1 MHAIKRLAAITFTA
15 LFALVATALPA
26 AASEP
31 TTWDSGEPLGLLKY
45 LELLVGWPALL
56 FVVIS
61 VFALFTARNNYEP
74 PSSE

>member
-1 MHAIKRLAAITFTA
+1 MDAIKRLAAISLTA
-15 LFALVATALPA
+15 LIALVATALPA

-31 TTWDSGEPLGLLKY
+31 TTWDSGEPLGLLKF
-45 LELLVGWPALL
+45 LQILVGWPALL
-56 FVVIS
+56 FVVIT

>member
-1 MHAIKRLAAITFTA
+1 MDAIKRLAAISLTA
-15 LFALVATALPA
+15 LIALVATALPA

-31 TTWDSGEPLGLLKY
+31 TTWDSGEPLGVLKF
-45 LELLVGWPALL
+45 LQILVGWPALL
-56 FVVIS
+56 FVVIT

>member
-1 MHAIKRLAAITFTA
+1 MYAIKRIAAITLTT
-15 LFALVATALPA
+15 LIALVATAVPA

-45 LELLVGWPALL
+45 LEILVGWPVLL
-56 FVVIS
+56 FVVIT

>member
-1 MHAIKRLAAITFTA
+1 MDAIKRLAAISLTA
-15 LFALVATALPA
+15 LFAMVATALPA

-45 LELLVGWPALL
+45 LEILVGWPVLL
-56 FVVIS
+56 FVVIT

>member
-1 MHAIKRLAAITFTA
+1 MHAIKRIAAITLTT
-15 LFALVATALPA
+15 LIALVATAVPA

-45 LELLVGWPALL
+45 LEILVGWPVLL
-56 FVVIS
+56 FVVIT

>member
-1 MHAIKRLAAITFTA
+1 MNAIKRLAAISLTA
-15 LFALVATALPA
+15 LIALVATALPA

-31 TTWDSGEPLGLLKY
+31 TTWDSGEPLGLLKF
-45 LELLVGWPALL
+45 LQILVGWPALL
-56 FVVIS
+56 FVVIT